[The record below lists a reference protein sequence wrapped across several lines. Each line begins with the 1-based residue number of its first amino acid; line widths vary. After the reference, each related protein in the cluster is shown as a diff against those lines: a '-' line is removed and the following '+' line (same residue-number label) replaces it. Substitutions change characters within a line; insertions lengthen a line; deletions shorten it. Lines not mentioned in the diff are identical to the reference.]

1 MLINASGGSGT
12 GFFAVTVDRD
22 RYYVF
27 TNEHVVGNDSAVS
40 VYWHLARQTLTA
52 NVLKKNAN
60 LDIAVLD
67 LQPSDFRSYPSGWDN
82 FSYGGDNY
90 DKGDEVWIAGY
101 PGDMGVRQG
110 RAPVVRDG
118 AIYQKRLQRYAGGIA
133 YLEHSVATAP
143 GSSGSPIL
151 NRRDEIIAIATA
163 GNSEAERIGLGV
175 PLWAVYHWLE
185 TGDDSS
191 RRDDILQQSD
201 GAYWAVLT
209 WEENGQWQAT
219 RTPEGYYCIT
229 QIWETEFDDGRK
241 RYRWLDLCGNG
252 LQGYVGEDGEIYF
265 EHTGRTYYAPRVRLA
280 EKPSG

>member
-1 MLINASGGSGT
+1 M
-12 GFFAVTVDRD
+12 
-22 RYYVF
+22 
-27 TNEHVVGNDSAVS
+27 VGNDSAVS
-40 VYWHLARQTLTA
+40 VYWHLARETLTA
-52 NVLKKNAN
+52 NVLMKNAN

-67 LQPSDFRSYPSGWDN
+67 LQPSDFRNYPGGWDN

-101 PGDMGVRQG
+101 PGDMGARQG

-133 YLEHSVATAP
+133 YLDHSVATAP

-163 GNSEAERIGLGV
+163 GNSEAERIGLGI
-175 PLWAVYHWLE
+175 PLWAVYRWLE

-191 RRDDILQQSD
+191 RRDDILRQSD
-201 GAYWAVLT
+201 GAYWAVLM

-219 RTPEGYYCIT
+219 RTPDGYYCIT
-229 QIWETEFDDGRK
+229 QIWETERDDGSK
-241 RYRWLDLCGNG
+241 WYRWLDLCGNG
-252 LQGYVGEDGEIYF
+252 LQGVVGEDGEIYF
-265 EHTGRTYYAPRVRLA
+265 EHTGRTYYAPRVELSG
-280 EKPSG
+280 KPSG